1 MIEIII
7 TIISTIFV
15 VLGWIIHRKTEQ
27 IKIMENQLSE
37 RKYKAY
43 AEMVAVF
50 YRILKDVKNQKITNQ
65 NAVMEKIIESKRDI
79 LLYGSDAVFDKFNKW
94 LCSATEEK
102 EDNTQ
107 MKYFLELVLEMRKD
121 MRGGKT
127 KITEKDILLNL
138 IQNRSEVDDFLQLIT
153 KEK

>member
-1 MIEIII
+1 MIQIII
-7 TIISTIFV
+7 TIITTTCI

-50 YRILKDVKNQKITNQ
+50 YGVLKDVKKQKNTNL
-65 NAVMEKIIESKRDI
+65 NVVMEKIIESKRDI
-79 LLYGSDAVFDKFNKW
+79 LLYGSDEVFKKFNIW
-94 LCSATEEK
+94 LCSATDDK
-102 EDNTQ
+102 EDNMQ
-107 MKYFLELVLEMRKD
+107 MKYYLDLILEMRKD

-127 KITEKDILLNL
+127 KITEKDILINL
-138 IQNRSEVDDFLQLIT
+138 IQNRSEVDDFLQLIV

>member
-1 MIEIII
+1 MIQIII
-7 TIISTIFV
+7 TIITTTCI

-43 AEMVAVF
+43 AEMVALF
-50 YRILKDVKNQKITNQ
+50 YSILNDVKKQKNTNQ
-65 NAVMEKIIESKRDI
+65 NIIIDKMTESKRDI
-79 LLYGSDAVFDKFNKW
+79 LLYGSDTVFDKFNKW
-94 LCSATEEK
+94 LCSTTEEK
-102 EDNTQ
+102 EYKIQ
-107 MKYFLELVLEMRKD
+107 MKYFLDLILEMRKD

-138 IQNRSEVDDFLQLIT
+138 IQNRSEVDKFLQLMVE
-153 KEK
+153 EK

>member
-1 MIEIII
+1 MIQIII
-7 TIISTIFV
+7 TIITTTCI

-50 YRILKDVKNQKITNQ
+50 YGVLKDVKKQKNTNL
-65 NAVMEKIIESKRDI
+65 NVVMEKIIESKRDI

-94 LCSATEEK
+94 LCSTTEEK
-102 EDNTQ
+102 EYNIQ
-107 MKYFLELVLEMRKD
+107 MKYFLDLILEMRKD

-127 KITEKDILLNL
+127 KITEKDILINL
-138 IQNRSEVDDFLQLIT
+138 IQNRSEVDDFLQLIV

>member
-1 MIEIII
+1 MIQIII
-7 TIISTIFV
+7 TVITTTCI

-50 YRILKDVKNQKITNQ
+50 YGVLNDVKKQKNTNQKVVNDKMTD
-65 NAVMEKIIESKRDI
+65 SKRDI
-79 LLYGSDAVFDKFNKW
+79 LLYGSDAVFKKFNIW

-102 EDNTQ
+102 EINIQ
-107 MKYFLELVLEMRKD
+107 MKYYLDLILEIRKD

-127 KITEKDILLNL
+127 KITDKDILINL
-138 IQNRSEVDDFLQLIT
+138 IQNRSEVDDLL
-153 KEK
+153 KLMVKGK

>member
-1 MIEIII
+1 MIQIII
-7 TIISTIFV
+7 TIITTTCI

-50 YRILKDVKNQKITNQ
+50 YGVLKDVKKQKNTNL
-65 NAVMEKIIESKRDI
+65 NVVMEKIIESKRDI

-94 LCSATEEK
+94 LCSTTEEK
-102 EDNTQ
+102 ENNIQ
-107 MKYFLELVLEMRKD
+107 MKYFLDLILEMRKD

-127 KITEKDILLNL
+127 KITEKDILINL
-138 IQNRSEVDDFLQLIT
+138 IQNRSEVDDFLQLIV